1 MADRTLR
8 NPIIRNALL
17 SWALARMKRGGN
29 SDEIREAIDDMDSSL
44 TYDEVISKIERAA
57 SSSYE
62 TLTPLDSYAR
72 VARQLDWENKVKPV
86 QEEQI
91 EREEML
97 ANAEV
102 LRRAIQQGVI
112 TEAEAE
118 VYLKPPESKEEVERQ
133 REELMD
139 LQLRLQQRER
149 ELEETRRR
157 LEEERRR
164 LEEERRQVETLN
176 KITNY
181 IREKVEELR
190 LSPEEH
196 RRLNQ
201 EVNPNLSYNDNIQ
214 LIEASIA
221 EIQREKEAQEEEQ
234 RRMQQARLQQQRRQ
248 QAQLTPPTPQ
258 PQQPSQQPAPEQ
270 VRGELSRMGSRRLR
284 DLGTSLLAKDLEQGL
299 SPLEKEMLNAVL
311 RILEERGENVG
322 RMVHERL
329 IQGFRWS
336 VRIYYGAEPT
346 YSNFETRE
354 EAEKLAE
361 RLRKTG
367 VRAEVVPFRR
377 EYSQSG

>member
-29 SDEIREAIDDMDSSL
+29 SDEIREAIGDMDPSL